1 MKKLDKEDFEI
12 KQEIKDLIGV
22 ISLPNDFDYKE
33 FISEYLWEKYT
44 QLENQNNNS

>member
-1 MKKLDKEDFEI
+1 MKKLNKENI
-12 KQEIKDLIGV
+12 EIKDLTGV

-44 QLENQNNNS
+44 QLDNQSDNS